1 MIDNDD
7 YKFLLEIGFTLNEAK
22 VYLTLL
28 QNRYLNG
35 YEISKLSNVSRSL
48 VYDVIDR
55 LVAKGFIL
63 KSEGQVNYYCA
74 LPYDKVI
81 EKIKNDN
88 INKLNVAKEKLKNY
102 SRIENESEYIFNIKG
117 IDEFFSKANDLILNA
132 KKEISISIW
141 KEDFPKIEESLLIA
155 SKKGIKIYI
164 FSFSNINFPSGEIF
178 SYQLKDP
185 ASLFPYRRISI
196 IVDGKEVIIGENA
209 GDKSICVLSKNHA
222 LVSMTTDEIVLNIFW
237 LKYIKSK
244 GLLKNNATSDEFLS
258 LLNNLR
264 EDLKVSPD
272 MTKNYLVFNFQFG
285 GKDYE
290 SNKDWK
296 ETTTWG

>member
-1 MIDNDD
+1 MMGNEN

-48 VYDVIDR
+48 VYNVIDR
-55 LVAKGFIL
+55 LVAKGFVL
-63 KSEGQVNYYCA
+63 KSESQINYYCA

-81 EKIKNDN
+81 EKIRNDN
-88 INKLNVAKEKLKNY
+88 INKLNVAREKLKNY

-132 KKEISISIW
+132 EKEISISIW
-141 KEDFPKIEESLLIA
+141 KEDFPKIEESLSIA

-164 FSFSNINFPSGEIF
+164 FSFSNITFPSGEIF
-178 SYQLKDP
+178 SYQLKNP
-185 ASLFPYRRISI
+185 ASLFPYRRISMV
-196 IVDGKEVIIGENA
+196 VDGKEVIIGENA

-244 GLLKNNATSDEFLS
+244 GLLKNNATSEEFLS

-264 EDLKVSPD
+264 EDLGVSLD

-285 GKDYE
+285 GKDYG
-290 SNKDWK
+290 SSKD
-296 ETTTWG
+296 

>member
-1 MIDNDD
+1 MIENDN

-35 YEISKLSNVSRSL
+35 YEISKLSKVSRSL
-48 VYDVIDR
+48 VYNVIDR
-55 LVAKGFIL
+55 LVAKGFVL
-63 KSEGQVNYYCA
+63 KSEGQINYYCA
-74 LPYDKVI
+74 LPYEKVI
-81 EKIKNDN
+81 ERIKNDN
-88 INKLNVAKEKLKNY
+88 INKLNIAREKLKNY

-141 KEDFPKIEESLLIA
+141 KEDFPKIEESLSIA
-155 SKKGIKIYI
+155 AKRGVKVYI
-164 FSFSNINFPSGEIF
+164 FSFSNITFPSGEIF

-185 ASLFPYRRISI
+185 NSLFPYRRISI
-196 IVDGKEVIIGENA
+196 VVDGKEVIIGEDA

-244 GLLKNNATSDEFLS
+244 GLLKNNATSEEFLT
-258 LLNNLR
+258 LLNKLR
-264 EDLKVSPD
+264 EDLGISLD

-285 GKDYE
+285 GKDNE

-296 ETTTWG
+296 NTTAWG

>member
-1 MIDNDD
+1 MIDNESC
-7 YKFLLEIGFTLNEAK
+7 KFLLEIGFTLNEAK

-48 VYDVIDR
+48 VYNVIDR

-63 KSEGQVNYYCA
+63 KSEGEINYYCA
-74 LPYDKVI
+74 LSYEKVI
-81 EKIKNDN
+81 EKIRNDN
-88 INKLNVAKEKLKNY
+88 INKLNVAREKLKNY

-141 KEDFPKIEESLLIA
+141 KEDFPKIEESLSIA

-164 FSFSNINFPSGEIF
+164 FSFSDITFPSGEIF
-178 SYQLKDP
+178 SYRLKDP
-185 ASLFPYRRISI
+185 TSLFPYRRISI
-196 IVDGKEVIIGENA
+196 VVDGKEVIIGENA

-244 GLLKNNATSDEFLS
+244 GLLKNNATSAEFLS
-258 LLNNLR
+258 ILNKLR
-264 EDLKVSPD
+264 EDLGVSSD

-285 GKDYE
+285 GKDNE
-290 SNKDWK
+290 SNKD
-296 ETTTWG
+296 

>member
-1 MIDNDD
+1 MIDNEN

-48 VYDVIDR
+48 VYNVIDR
-55 LVAKGFIL
+55 LVGKGFVL
-63 KSEGQVNYYCA
+63 KSEGQINYYCA

-88 INKLNVAKEKLKNY
+88 INKLNVAREKLKNY

-132 KKEISISIW
+132 KKEISISIR
-141 KEDFPKIEESLLIA
+141 KEDFPKIEESLSIA

-164 FSFSNINFPSGEIF
+164 FSFSNIDFPYGELF

-185 ASLFPYRRISI
+185 TSLFPYRRISI
-196 IVDGKEVIIGENA
+196 VVDGKEVIVGENA

-258 LLNNLR
+258 LLNKLR
-264 EDLKVSPD
+264 EDLGVSPN

-290 SNKDWK
+290 SNKN
-296 ETTTWG
+296 

>member
-1 MIDNDD
+1 MIDNEN

-48 VYDVIDR
+48 VYNVIDR
-55 LVAKGFIL
+55 LVAKGFVL
-63 KSEGQVNYYCA
+63 KSEGQINYYCA
-74 LPYDKVI
+74 LPYYKVI

-88 INKLNVAKEKLKNY
+88 INKLNVAREKLKNY

-132 KKEISISIW
+132 KKEISISIR
-141 KEDFPKIEESLLIA
+141 KEDFPKIEESLSIA

-164 FSFSNINFPSGEIF
+164 FSFSNIDFPYGELF

-185 ASLFPYRRISI
+185 TSLFPYRRISI
-196 IVDGKEVIIGENA
+196 VVDGKEVIVGENA

-244 GLLKNNATSDEFLS
+244 GLLKDNATSDEFLT
-258 LLNNLR
+258 LLNKLR
-264 EDLKVSPD
+264 KDLGVSPD

-290 SNKDWK
+290 SNKN
-296 ETTTWG
+296 

>member
-1 MIDNDD
+1 MKDNEN

-48 VYDVIDR
+48 VYNVIDR

-63 KSEGQVNYYCA
+63 KSEGQINYYCA

-81 EKIKNDN
+81 EKIRNDN
-88 INKLNVAKEKLKNY
+88 TNKLNVAREKLKNY

-132 KKEISISIW
+132 EKEISISIW
-141 KEDFPKIEESLLIA
+141 KEDFPKIEESLSIVA
-155 SKKGIKIYI
+155 KRGVKVYI
-164 FSFSNINFPSGEIF
+164 FSFSNITFPSGEIF
-178 SYQLKDP
+178 SYKLKDP
-185 ASLFPYRRISI
+185 TALFLYRRISI
-196 IVDGKEVIIGENA
+196 VVYGKEVIIGENA

-244 GLLKNNATSDEFLS
+244 GLLKNNATSDEFLA
-258 LLNNLR
+258 LLNKLR
-264 EDLKVSPD
+264 EDLGISLD

-290 SNKDWK
+290 SNKD
-296 ETTTWG
+296 

>member
-1 MIDNDD
+1 MIENDN

-48 VYDVIDR
+48 VYNVIDR

-63 KSEGQVNYYCA
+63 KSEGHINYYCA
-74 LPYDKVI
+74 LPYEKVI
-81 EKIKNDN
+81 ERIKNDN
-88 INKLNVAKEKLKNY
+88 INKLNIAREKLKNY

-155 SKKGIKIYI
+155 AKKGIKIYI
-164 FSFSNINFPSGEIF
+164 FSFSNITFPYAEIF

-185 ASLFPYRRISI
+185 NSLFPYRRISI
-196 IVDGKEVIIGENA
+196 VVDGKEVIIGENA

-244 GLLKNNATSDEFLS
+244 GLLKNNATSEEFLT
-258 LLNNLR
+258 LLNKLR
-264 EDLKVSPD
+264 EDLGISLD

-296 ETTTWG
+296 EKAAWG

>member
-1 MIDNDD
+1 MIDNEN

-48 VYDVIDR
+48 VYNVIDR
-55 LVAKGFIL
+55 LVGKGFVL
-63 KSEGQVNYYCA
+63 KSEGQINYYCA

-88 INKLNVAKEKLKNY
+88 INKLNVAREKLKNY

-132 KKEISISIW
+132 KKEISISIR
-141 KEDFPKIEESLLIA
+141 KEDFPKIEESLSIA
-155 SKKGIKIYI
+155 SEKGIKIYI
-164 FSFSNINFPSGEIF
+164 FSFSNIDFPYGEIF
-178 SYQLKDP
+178 SYQLKNP

-196 IVDGKEVIIGENA
+196 VVDGKEVIVGENA

-244 GLLKNNATSDEFLS
+244 GLLKDNATSDEFLT
-258 LLNNLR
+258 LLNKLR
-264 EDLKVSPD
+264 EDLRVSPD

-285 GKDYE
+285 GKDYG
-290 SNKDWK
+290 SNKN
-296 ETTTWG
+296 

>member
-1 MIDNDD
+1 MIENEN
-7 YKFLLEIGFTLNEAK
+7 YKFLLEIGFTLNESK

-48 VYDVIDR
+48 VYNVIDR
-55 LVAKGFIL
+55 LVAKGFVL
-63 KSEGQVNYYCA
+63 KSEGQINYYCA

-81 EKIKNDN
+81 EKIRNDN
-88 INKLNVAKEKLKNY
+88 INKLNVAREKLKNY

-132 KKEISISIW
+132 EKEISISIW
-141 KEDFPKIEESLLIA
+141 KEDFPKIEESLSIA

-164 FSFSNINFPSGEIF
+164 FSFSNITFPSGEIF
-178 SYQLKDP
+178 SYQLKNP
-185 ASLFPYRRISI
+185 ASLFPYRRISMV
-196 IVDGKEVIIGENA
+196 VDGKEVIIGENA

-244 GLLKNNATSDEFLS
+244 GLLKNNATSEDFLS
-258 LLNNLR
+258 LLNKLR
-264 EDLKVSPD
+264 EDLGVSPD

-285 GKDYE
+285 GNGYG
-290 SNKDWK
+290 SNKD
-296 ETTTWG
+296 

>member
-222 LVSMTTDEIVLNIFW
+222 LISMTTDEIVLNIFW

-290 SNKDWK
+290 SNKD
-296 ETTTWG
+296 

>member
-1 MIDNDD
+1 MVDNEDC
-7 YKFLLEIGFTLNEAK
+7 KFLLEIGFTMNESK

-35 YEISKLSNVSRSL
+35 YEVSKLSNVSRSL
-48 VYDVIDR
+48 VYNVIDR
-55 LVAKGFIL
+55 LVAKGFVL
-63 KSEGQVNYYCA
+63 KSEGQINYYCA

-81 EKIKNDN
+81 EKIRNDN
-88 INKLNVAKEKLKNY
+88 TNKLNVAKEKLKNY

-132 KKEISISIW
+132 EKEISISIW
-141 KEDFPKIEESLLIA
+141 EEDFPKIEESLSIA

-164 FSFSNINFPSGEIF
+164 FSFSNITFPSGEIF
-178 SYQLKDP
+178 SYRLKDP

-196 IVDGKEVIIGENA
+196 VVDGKEVIIGENA

-244 GLLKNNATSDEFLS
+244 GLLKNNATSEEFLS
-258 LLNNLR
+258 LLNKLR
-264 EDLKVSPD
+264 EDLGVSPD

-285 GKDYE
+285 GKDHG

-296 ETTTWG
+296 EKATGG

>member
-1 MIDNDD
+1 MIDNEN

-35 YEISKLSNVSRSL
+35 YEISKLSKVSRSL
-48 VYDVIDR
+48 VYNVIDR
-55 LVAKGFIL
+55 LVAKGFVL
-63 KSEGQVNYYCA
+63 KSEGQINYYCA
-74 LPYDKVI
+74 LPYEKVI
-81 EKIKNDN
+81 ERIKNDN
-88 INKLNVAKEKLKNY
+88 INKLNIAREKLKNY

-117 IDEFFSKANDLILNA
+117 IDEFFNKANDLILNA

-141 KEDFPKIEESLLIA
+141 KEDFPKIEENLLIA
-155 SKKGIKIYI
+155 AKKGIKIYI
-164 FSFSNINFPSGEIF
+164 FSFSNITFPYAEIF

-185 ASLFPYRRISI
+185 NSLFPYRRISI
-196 IVDGKEVIIGENA
+196 VVDGKEVIIGENA

-244 GLLKNNATSDEFLS
+244 GLLKNNATSEEFLT
-258 LLNNLR
+258 LLNKLR
-264 EDLKVSPD
+264 EDLGVSSD

-290 SNKDWK
+290 SNKN
-296 ETTTWG
+296 

>member
-1 MIDNDD
+1 MIDNDN

-63 KSEGQVNYYCA
+63 KSEGQINYYCA

-81 EKIKNDN
+81 EKIRNDN
-88 INKLNVAKEKLKNY
+88 TNKLNVAKEKLKNY

-117 IDEFFSKANDLILNA
+117 IDEFFSKANDLILSA

-141 KEDFPKIEESLLIA
+141 KEDFPKIEKSLLIA

-178 SYQLKDP
+178 SYQLENP
-185 ASLFPYRRISI
+185 TSLFPYRRISI
-196 IVDGKEVIIGENA
+196 VVDGKEVIIGENA

-258 LLNNLR
+258 LLNKLR
-264 EDLKVSPD
+264 EDLGVSSD

-290 SNKDWK
+290 SNKD
-296 ETTTWG
+296 

>member
-1 MIDNDD
+1 MIYNEN

-48 VYDVIDR
+48 VYNVIDR
-55 LVAKGFIL
+55 LVAKGFVL
-63 KSEGQVNYYCA
+63 KSEGQINYYCA

-88 INKLNVAKEKLKNY
+88 INKLNVAREKLKNY

-141 KEDFPKIEESLLIA
+141 KEDFPKIEESLSIA

-164 FSFSNINFPSGEIF
+164 FSFSNIDFHYGELF

-185 ASLFPYRRISI
+185 TSLFPYRRISI
-196 IVDGKEVIIGENA
+196 VVDGKEAIIGENA

-244 GLLKNNATSDEFLS
+244 GLLKDNATSDEFLT
-258 LLNNLR
+258 LLNKLR
-264 EDLKVSPD
+264 KDLEVSPD

-290 SNKDWK
+290 SNKN
-296 ETTTWG
+296 

>member
-1 MIDNDD
+1 MIDNEN

-48 VYDVIDR
+48 VYNVIDR
-55 LVAKGFIL
+55 LVAKGFVL
-63 KSEGQVNYYCA
+63 KSEGQINYYCA

-88 INKLNVAKEKLKNY
+88 INKLNVAREKLKNY

-132 KKEISISIW
+132 KKEISISIR
-141 KEDFPKIEESLLIA
+141 KEDFPKIEESLSIA

-164 FSFSNINFPSGEIF
+164 FSFSNIDFPYGELF

-185 ASLFPYRRISI
+185 TSLFPYRRISI
-196 IVDGKEVIIGENA
+196 VVDGKEVIIGENA

-244 GLLKNNATSDEFLS
+244 GLLKDNATSDEFLT
-258 LLNNLR
+258 LLSKLR
-264 EDLKVSPD
+264 EDLGVSPD

-285 GKDYE
+285 GKDYG
-290 SNKDWK
+290 SNKN
-296 ETTTWG
+296 

>member
-1 MIDNDD
+1 MDNEN

-35 YEISKLSNVSRSL
+35 YETSKLSNVSRSL

-55 LVAKGFIL
+55 LVAKGFVL

-81 EKIKNDN
+81 EKIRNDN
-88 INKLNVAKEKLKNY
+88 INKLNVAREKLKNY

-132 KKEISISIW
+132 EKEISISIW
-141 KEDFPKIEESLLIA
+141 KEDFPKIEESLSIA
-155 SKKGIKIYI
+155 SKKGIRIYI
-164 FSFSNINFPSGEIF
+164 FSFSDITFPSGEIF

-196 IVDGKEVIIGENA
+196 VVDGKDVIIGENA

-258 LLNNLR
+258 LLNKLR
-264 EDLKVSPD
+264 EDLGISPD

-285 GKDYE
+285 GKDHG

-296 ETTTWG
+296 EKTAWG

>member
-1 MIDNDD
+1 MIENDN
-7 YKFLLEIGFTLNEAK
+7 YKFLLEIGFTSNEAK

-35 YEISKLSNVSRSL
+35 YEISKLSKVSRSL
-48 VYDVIDR
+48 VYNVIDR
-55 LVAKGFIL
+55 LVAKGFVL
-63 KSEGQVNYYCA
+63 KSEGQINYYCA
-74 LPYDKVI
+74 LPYEKVI
-81 EKIKNDN
+81 ERIKNDN
-88 INKLNVAKEKLKNY
+88 INKLNIAREKLKNY

-155 SKKGIKIYI
+155 AKKGIKIYI
-164 FSFSNINFPSGEIF
+164 FSFSNITFPSAEIF

-185 ASLFPYRRISI
+185 NSLFPYRRISI
-196 IVDGKEVIIGENA
+196 VVDGKEVIIGENE

-244 GLLKNNATSDEFLS
+244 GLLKNNATSEEFLT
-258 LLNNLR
+258 LLNTLR
-264 EDLKVSPD
+264 EDLGVSSD

-290 SNKDWK
+290 SNKNWK
-296 ETTTWG
+296 NTTAWG

>member
-1 MIDNDD
+1 MIDNEN
-7 YKFLLEIGFTLNEAK
+7 YKFLLEIGFTLNKAK

-48 VYDVIDR
+48 VYNVIDR
-55 LVAKGFIL
+55 LVAKGFVL
-63 KSEGQVNYYCA
+63 KNEGQINYYCA
-74 LPYDKVI
+74 LPYYKVI

-88 INKLNVAKEKLKNY
+88 INKLNVAREKLKNY

-132 KKEISISIW
+132 KKEISISIR
-141 KEDFPKIEESLLIA
+141 KEDFPKIEESLSIA

-164 FSFSNINFPSGEIF
+164 FSFSNIDFPYGELF

-185 ASLFPYRRISI
+185 TSLFPYRRISI
-196 IVDGKEVIIGENA
+196 VVDGKEVIVGENA

-244 GLLKNNATSDEFLS
+244 GLLKDNATSDEFLT
-258 LLNNLR
+258 LLNKLR
-264 EDLKVSPD
+264 KDLGVSPD

-290 SNKDWK
+290 SNKN
-296 ETTTWG
+296 

>member
-1 MIDNDD
+1 MIDNEN

-35 YEISKLSNVSRSL
+35 YEISKLSNVFRSL
-48 VYDVIDR
+48 VYNVIDR
-55 LVAKGFIL
+55 LVAKSFIL
-63 KSEGQVNYYCA
+63 KSEGQINYYCA

-88 INKLNVAKEKLKNY
+88 INKLNIAKEKLKNY

-141 KEDFPKIEESLLIA
+141 KEDFPKIEESLSIA

-164 FSFSNINFPSGEIF
+164 FSFSNIDFPYGEIF
-178 SYQLKDP
+178 SYQLKNP

-196 IVDGKEVIIGENA
+196 VVDGKEVIVGENA

-244 GLLKNNATSDEFLS
+244 GLLKDNATSDEFLT
-258 LLNNLR
+258 LLNKLR
-264 EDLKVSPD
+264 EDLRVSPD

-285 GKDYE
+285 GKDYG
-290 SNKDWK
+290 SNKN
-296 ETTTWG
+296 

>member
-1 MIDNDD
+1 MIENDN

-35 YEISKLSNVSRSL
+35 YEISKLSKVSRSL
-48 VYDVIDR
+48 VYNVIDR
-55 LVAKGFIL
+55 LVAKGFVL
-63 KSEGQVNYYCA
+63 KSEGQINYYCA
-74 LPYDKVI
+74 LPYEKVI
-81 EKIKNDN
+81 ERIKNDN
-88 INKLNVAKEKLKNY
+88 INKLNVAREKLKNY

-117 IDEFFSKANDLILNA
+117 IDEFFSKANDLISNA

-155 SKKGIKIYI
+155 AKKGIKIYI
-164 FSFSNINFPSGEIF
+164 FSFSNITFPSAEIF

-185 ASLFPYRRISI
+185 NSLFPYRRISI
-196 IVDGKEVIIGENA
+196 VVDGKEVIIGENA

-244 GLLKNNATSDEFLS
+244 GLLKNNATSEEFLT
-258 LLNNLR
+258 LLNKLR
-264 EDLKVSPD
+264 EDLGVSSD

-290 SNKDWK
+290 SNKN
-296 ETTTWG
+296 

>member
-48 VYDVIDR
+48 VYDVIDK

-290 SNKDWK
+290 SNKD
-296 ETTTWG
+296 

>member
-1 MIDNDD
+1 MIENEN
-7 YKFLLEIGFTLNEAK
+7 YKFLLEIGFTLNESK

-35 YEISKLSNVSRSL
+35 YEISKFSNVSRSL
-48 VYDVIDR
+48 VYNVIDR
-55 LVAKGFIL
+55 LVAKGFVL
-63 KSEGQVNYYCA
+63 KSEGQINYYCA

-81 EKIKNDN
+81 EKIRNDN
-88 INKLNVAKEKLKNY
+88 INKLNVAREKLKNY

-132 KKEISISIW
+132 EKEISISIW
-141 KEDFPKIEESLLIA
+141 KEDFPKIEESLSIA

-164 FSFSNINFPSGEIF
+164 FSFSDITFPSGEIF
-178 SYQLKDP
+178 SYQLKNP
-185 ASLFPYRRISI
+185 TALFPYRRISI
-196 IVDGKEVIIGENA
+196 VVDGKEVIIGENA

-244 GLLKNNATSDEFLS
+244 GLLNNNATSDEFLS
-258 LLNNLR
+258 LLNKLR
-264 EDLKVSPD
+264 EDLGVSPD

-285 GKDYE
+285 GKDYG

-296 ETTTWG
+296 TTTAWG

>member
-1 MIDNDD
+1 MIENDN

-35 YEISKLSNVSRSL
+35 YEISKLSKVSRSL
-48 VYDVIDR
+48 VYNVIDR
-55 LVAKGFIL
+55 LVAKGFVL
-63 KSEGQVNYYCA
+63 KSEGQINYYCA
-74 LPYDKVI
+74 LPYEKVI
-81 EKIKNDN
+81 ERIKNDN
-88 INKLNVAKEKLKNY
+88 INKLNIAREKLKNY

-155 SKKGIKIYI
+155 AKKGIKIYI
-164 FSFSNINFPSGEIF
+164 FSFSNITFPSAEIF

-185 ASLFPYRRISI
+185 NSLFPYRRISI
-196 IVDGKEVIIGENA
+196 VVDGKEVIIGENA

-244 GLLKNNATSDEFLS
+244 GLLKNNATSDEFLA
-258 LLNNLR
+258 LLNKLR
-264 EDLKVSPD
+264 EDLGISLD

-290 SNKDWK
+290 SNKN
-296 ETTTWG
+296 

>member
-1 MIDNDD
+1 MKDNEN

-35 YEISKLSNVSRSL
+35 YEISKFSNVSRSL
-48 VYDVIDR
+48 VYNVIDR

-63 KSEGQVNYYCA
+63 KSEGQINYYCA

-81 EKIKNDN
+81 EKIRNDN
-88 INKLNVAKEKLKNY
+88 TNKLNVAREKLKNY

-132 KKEISISIW
+132 EKEISISIW
-141 KEDFPKIEESLLIA
+141 KEDFPKIEESLSIA
-155 SKKGIKIYI
+155 AKRGVKVYI
-164 FSFSNINFPSGEIF
+164 FSFSNITFPSGEIF

-185 ASLFPYRRISI
+185 TALFPYRRISI
-196 IVDGKEVIIGENA
+196 VVDGKEVIIGEDA

-244 GLLKNNATSDEFLS
+244 GLLKNNATSDEFLT
-258 LLNNLR
+258 LLNKLR
-264 EDLKVSPD
+264 EDLGISLD

-290 SNKDWK
+290 SNKD
-296 ETTTWG
+296 

>member
-1 MIDNDD
+1 MIENDN

-35 YEISKLSNVSRSL
+35 YEISKLSKVSRSL
-48 VYDVIDR
+48 VYNVIDR
-55 LVAKGFIL
+55 LVAKGFVL
-63 KSEGQVNYYCA
+63 KSEGQINYYCA
-74 LPYDKVI
+74 LPYEKVI
-81 EKIKNDN
+81 ERIKNDN
-88 INKLNVAKEKLKNY
+88 INKLNIAREKLKNY

-155 SKKGIKIYI
+155 AKKGIKIYI
-164 FSFSNINFPSGEIF
+164 FSFSNITFPFGEIF
-178 SYQLKDP
+178 SYQLKNP
-185 ASLFPYRRISI
+185 NSLFPYRRISI
-196 IVDGKEVIIGENA
+196 VVDGKEVIIGENA

-244 GLLKNNATSDEFLS
+244 GLLKNNATSDEFLT
-258 LLNNLR
+258 LLNKLR
-264 EDLKVSPD
+264 EDLGISLD

-290 SNKDWK
+290 SNKD
-296 ETTTWG
+296 

>member
-1 MIDNDD
+1 MTDNDN

-164 FSFSNINFPSGEIF
+164 FSFSNINFPSCEIF

-185 ASLFPYRRISI
+185 TSLFPYRRISI

-222 LVSMTTDEIVLNIFW
+222 LISMTTDEIVLNIFW

-290 SNKDWK
+290 SNKD
-296 ETTTWG
+296 

>member
-1 MIDNDD
+1 MIENDN

-35 YEISKLSNVSRSL
+35 YEISKLSKVSRSL
-48 VYDVIDR
+48 VYNVIDR
-55 LVAKGFIL
+55 LVAKGFVL
-63 KSEGQVNYYCA
+63 KSEGQINYYCA
-74 LPYDKVI
+74 LPYEKVI
-81 EKIKNDN
+81 ERIKNDN
-88 INKLNVAKEKLKNY
+88 INKLNIAREKLKNY

-155 SKKGIKIYI
+155 AKKGIKIYI
-164 FSFSNINFPSGEIF
+164 FSFSNITFPSAEIF

-185 ASLFPYRRISI
+185 NSLFPYRRISI
-196 IVDGKEVIIGENA
+196 VVDGKEVIIGENA

-244 GLLKNNATSDEFLS
+244 GLLKNNATSEEFLT
-258 LLNNLR
+258 LLNILR
-264 EDLKVSPD
+264 EDLGVSPD

-290 SNKDWK
+290 SNKN
-296 ETTTWG
+296 

>member
-1 MIDNDD
+1 MKDNEN

-48 VYDVIDR
+48 VYNVIDR

-63 KSEGQVNYYCA
+63 KSEGQINYYCA
-74 LPYDKVI
+74 LPYEKVI
-81 EKIKNDN
+81 EGIKNDN
-88 INKLNVAKEKLKNY
+88 INKLNVAREKLKNY

-117 IDEFFSKANDLILNA
+117 IDEFFSKANDLISNA

-155 SKKGIKIYI
+155 AKKGIKIYI
-164 FSFSNINFPSGEIF
+164 FSFSNITFPCGEIF

-185 ASLFPYRRISI
+185 NSLFPYRRISI
-196 IVDGKEVIIGENA
+196 VVDGKEVIIGENA

-244 GLLKNNATSDEFLS
+244 GLLKNNATSDEFLT
-258 LLNNLR
+258 LLNKLR
-264 EDLKVSPD
+264 EDLGVSSD

-285 GKDYE
+285 GNDYG

-296 ETTTWG
+296 ERAAGG

>member
-1 MIDNDD
+1 MIENDN

-35 YEISKLSNVSRSL
+35 YEISKLSKVSRSL
-48 VYDVIDR
+48 VYNVIDR
-55 LVAKGFIL
+55 LVAKGFVL
-63 KSEGQVNYYCA
+63 KSEGQINYYCA
-74 LPYDKVI
+74 LPYEKVI
-81 EKIKNDN
+81 ERIKNDN
-88 INKLNVAKEKLKNY
+88 INKLNIAREKLKNY

-155 SKKGIKIYI
+155 AKKGIKIYI
-164 FSFSNINFPSGEIF
+164 FSFSNITFPYAEIF

-185 ASLFPYRRISI
+185 NSLFPYRRISI
-196 IVDGKEVIIGENA
+196 VVDGKEIIIGENA

-244 GLLKNNATSDEFLS
+244 GLLKNNATSEEFLT
-258 LLNNLR
+258 LLNKLR
-264 EDLKVSPD
+264 EDLGVSSD

-285 GKDYE
+285 GKDYG
-290 SNKDWK
+290 SNKD
-296 ETTTWG
+296 

>member
-1 MIDNDD
+1 MIENEN
-7 YKFLLEIGFTLNEAK
+7 YKFLLEIGFTLNESK

-48 VYDVIDR
+48 VYNVIDR
-55 LVAKGFIL
+55 LVAKGFVL
-63 KSEGQVNYYCA
+63 KSEGQINYYCA

-81 EKIKNDN
+81 EKIRNDN
-88 INKLNVAKEKLKNY
+88 INKLNVAREKLKNY

-132 KKEISISIW
+132 EKEISISIW

-155 SKKGIKIYI
+155 AKKGIKIYI
-164 FSFSNINFPSGEIF
+164 FSFSNITFPYAEIF

-185 ASLFPYRRISI
+185 NSLFPYRRISI
-196 IVDGKEVIIGENA
+196 VVDGKEVIIGENA

-244 GLLKNNATSDEFLS
+244 GLLKNNATSDEFLT
-258 LLNNLR
+258 LLNKLR
-264 EDLKVSPD
+264 EDLGVSPD

-290 SNKDWK
+290 SNKNWK
-296 ETTTWG
+296 NTTAWG

>member
-1 MIDNDD
+1 MKDNEN

-48 VYDVIDR
+48 VYNVIDR
-55 LVAKGFIL
+55 LVAKGFVL
-63 KSEGQVNYYCA
+63 KSEGQINYYCA

-81 EKIKNDN
+81 EKIRNDN
-88 INKLNVAKEKLKNY
+88 TNKLNVAREKLKDY

-132 KKEISISIW
+132 EKEISISIW
-141 KEDFPKIEESLLIA
+141 KEDFPKIEESLSIA
-155 SKKGIKIYI
+155 AKRGVKVYI
-164 FSFSNINFPSGEIF
+164 FSFSSITFPSGEIF

-185 ASLFPYRRISI
+185 TALFPYRRISI
-196 IVDGKEVIIGENA
+196 VVDGKEVIIGENA

-258 LLNNLR
+258 LLNKLR
-264 EDLKVSPD
+264 EDLGVSSD

-296 ETTTWG
+296 NTTAWG

>member
-1 MIDNDD
+1 MKDNEN

-48 VYDVIDR
+48 VYNVIDR

-63 KSEGQVNYYCA
+63 KSEGQINYYCA

-81 EKIKNDN
+81 EKIRNDN
-88 INKLNVAKEKLKNY
+88 TNKLNVAREKLKNY

-132 KKEISISIW
+132 EKEISISIW
-141 KEDFPKIEESLLIA
+141 KEDFPKIEESLSIA
-155 SKKGIKIYI
+155 AKRGVKVYI
-164 FSFSNINFPSGEIF
+164 FSFSNITFPSGEIF

-185 ASLFPYRRISI
+185 TALFPYRRISI
-196 IVDGKEVIIGENA
+196 VVDGKEVIIGEDA

-244 GLLKNNATSDEFLS
+244 GLLKNNATSDEFLT
-258 LLNNLR
+258 LLNKLR
-264 EDLKVSPD
+264 EDLGISLD

-290 SNKDWK
+290 SNKN
-296 ETTTWG
+296 

>member
-1 MIDNDD
+1 MIENDN

-35 YEISKLSNVSRSL
+35 YEISKLSKVSRSL
-48 VYDVIDR
+48 VYNVIDR
-55 LVAKGFIL
+55 LVAKGFVL
-63 KSEGQVNYYCA
+63 KSEGQINYYCA
-74 LPYDKVI
+74 LPYEKVI
-81 EKIKNDN
+81 ERIKNDN
-88 INKLNVAKEKLKNY
+88 INKLNIAREKLKNY

-155 SKKGIKIYI
+155 AKKGIKTYI
-164 FSFSNINFPSGEIF
+164 FSFSNITFPYAEIF

-185 ASLFPYRRISI
+185 NSLFPYRRISI
-196 IVDGKEVIIGENA
+196 VVDGKEVIIGENA

-244 GLLKNNATSDEFLS
+244 GLLKNNATSEEFLT
-258 LLNNLR
+258 LLNKLR
-264 EDLKVSPD
+264 EDLGVSSD

-290 SNKDWK
+290 SNKN
-296 ETTTWG
+296 

>member
-1 MIDNDD
+1 MGNEN

-48 VYDVIDR
+48 VYNVIDR
-55 LVAKGFIL
+55 LVAKGFVL
-63 KSEGQVNYYCA
+63 KSEGQINYYCA

-81 EKIKNDN
+81 EKIRNDN
-88 INKLNVAKEKLKNY
+88 INKLNVAREKLKNY

-132 KKEISISIW
+132 EKEISISIW
-141 KEDFPKIEESLLIA
+141 KEDFPKIEESLSFA

-164 FSFSNINFPSGEIF
+164 FSFSNITFPSGEIF
-178 SYQLKDP
+178 SYQLKNP
-185 ASLFPYRRISI
+185 ASLFPYRRISMV
-196 IVDGKEVIIGENA
+196 VDGKEVIIGENA
-209 GDKSICVLSKNHA
+209 GDKSVCVLSKNHA

-244 GLLKNNATSDEFLS
+244 GLLKNNATSEDFLS
-258 LLNNLR
+258 LLNKLR
-264 EDLKVSPD
+264 EDLGVSPD

-285 GKDYE
+285 GNDYG
-290 SNKDWK
+290 SNKD
-296 ETTTWG
+296 